1 NIHIDDVKETCL
13 KINYKTVEI
22 GKISLLSNVC
32 IESLN
37 ILQISIQIII
47 GSYLIYINKL
57 DINSFITF
65 LLYSQQITSS
75 INILTQAN
83 GIISRMI
90 VSLNRILELLDEKIY
105 EVEIFGDE
113 KINSNITDIEFCNVS
128 FSYNN
133 RKKILD
139 NINFKIDKKSKIA
152 IVGKSGE
159 GKSTILNLI
168 TKLYSPDEGLIKINN
183 ININNIS
190 EKEIRD
196 KISVV
201 NQEPF
206 LFNKTIKENFLMVN
220 SNAKEKDIIQA
231 CKEAHI
237 YNFIKNLPKGLDTIV
252 GENGANLSV
261 GQKQRL
267 AIARILI
274 KECNIILLDEIT
286 SSLDNESQFFINKT
300 IQSLS
305 KKYTIITV
313 THKISNITNYDKIL
327 ILNNKKIEDIGTHTE
342 LMIRNSLYKNLYQK
356 ELNN

>member
-1 NIHIDDVKETCL
+1 
-13 KINYKTVEI
+13 
-22 GKISLLSNVC
+22 
-32 IESLN
+32 
-37 ILQISIQIII
+37 
-47 GSYLIYINKL
+47 
-57 DINSFITF
+57 
-65 LLYSQQITSS
+65 
-75 INILTQAN
+75 
-83 GIISRMI
+83 M
-90 VSLNRILELLDEKIY
+90 
-105 EVEIFGDE
+105 
-113 KINSNITDIEFCNVS
+113 
-128 FSYNN
+128 
-133 RKKILD
+133 D